1 MATMVNRKV
10 WWLSAASIKS
20 GVVTKQEFSPH
31 ILWIRAD
38 SSEEV
43 TRLALLVHLTPQ
55 AAIKDA
61 RDVADLLLSSA
72 NKLEATLDE

>member
-10 WWLSAASIKS
+10 WWLSTASIKS
-20 GVVTKQEFSPH
+20 GVVTKHEFSPD

-43 TRLALLVHLTPQ
+43 TRHALLVHLTPQ
-55 AAIKDA
+55 AAIEDA